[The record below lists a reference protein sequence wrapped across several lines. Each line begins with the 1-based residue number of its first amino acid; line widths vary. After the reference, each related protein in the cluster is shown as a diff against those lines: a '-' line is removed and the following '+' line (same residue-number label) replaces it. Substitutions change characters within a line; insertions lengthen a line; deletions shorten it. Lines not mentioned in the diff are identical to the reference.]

1 MIRELTYREIVREFL
16 LFLKTEHAYKEYI
29 NAIKQQRKSQ
39 FRNWE
44 NYINILTIKSLKRC
58 IINSNQIGYLID
70 CSFTWSSTEEGH
82 DFWSALDKKWRD
94 KMKYIEIVAEKITE
108 NQTMKQH

>member
-1 MIRELTYREIVREFL
+1 MTRELTYREIIKEFL
-16 LFLKTEHAYKEYI
+16 FFLKKENAYKEYI
-29 NAIKQQRKSQ
+29 KAIKQYRKKE

-44 NYINILTIKSLKRC
+44 NYINILTIKPLKNC
-58 IINSNQIGYLID
+58 VINNIAYLID

-94 KMKYIEIVAEKITE
+94 KMKDIEIVAEKITE
-108 NQTMKQH
+108 N